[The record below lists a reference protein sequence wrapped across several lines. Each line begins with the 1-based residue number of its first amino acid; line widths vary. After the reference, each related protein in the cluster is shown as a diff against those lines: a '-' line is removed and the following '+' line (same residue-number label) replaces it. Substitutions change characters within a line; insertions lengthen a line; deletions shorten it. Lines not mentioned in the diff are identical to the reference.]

1 MWVAAA
7 LCLAHQDIPE
17 FLPSGFEEFG
27 MDRFFDQQ
35 DPYPPSGQE
44 HAEAVITKLSE
55 NLSEAR
61 RLWI

>member
-1 MWVAAA
+1 
-7 LCLAHQDIPE
+7 
-17 FLPSGFEEFG
+17 